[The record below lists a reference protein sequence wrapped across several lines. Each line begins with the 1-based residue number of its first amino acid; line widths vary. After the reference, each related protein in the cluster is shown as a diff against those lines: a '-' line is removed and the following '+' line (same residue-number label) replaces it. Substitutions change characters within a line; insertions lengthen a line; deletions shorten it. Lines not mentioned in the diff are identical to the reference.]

1 MDFYGDS
8 LALLGMHLGG
18 AHGVPWSTNRIS
30 YYPFF
35 AGTPTYLID
44 GIIDSWS
51 GSPPWSS
58 WDPDTAARLGIPTDV
73 TIGLSATAGAT
84 SEEWHINANVCI
96 EAGGTGKS
104 MRIYI
109 AQVLDNFPVGSTIDR
124 NALRQVAATE
134 DIVLASGACTDVVR
148 TFTLD
153 ATSMAQ
159 VDDVVIIAWAQNDL
173 AVGPAEV
180 FQARQMIWPFWSE
193 GIFSDDFETGD
204 TSGWDQSAP

>member
-1 MDFYGDS
+1 MDSYGDS

-18 AHGVPWSTNRIS
+18 AHGVPWSTSRVS

-44 GIIDSWS
+44 GTIDSWS
-51 GSPPWSS
+51 GNPPWNS

-73 TIGLSATAGAT
+73 TIGLSAAAGVT
-84 SEEWHINANVCI
+84 PEEWHITANVCI

-124 NALRQVAATE
+124 NALQQVASTE

-148 TFTLD
+148 TFTLN

-173 AVGPAEV
+173 SVGPAEV
-180 FQARQMIWPFWSE
+180 FQARLMGWPFWSE
-193 GIFSDDFETGD
+193 DIFGDGFETGD
-204 TSGWDQSAP
+204 TSGWD